1 MRQSKPIGERRIR
14 LERSDPKRVRHASF
28 IATNPLQSGKP
39 QGRREKHRTSDR
51 FVVLNRHGVRGPAGA
66 MKRRSGIVR
75 RPAAPDSASAASERC
90 RGHETSREASDQGC
104 RGVYVRHVNGAG
116 VTEPRQVGPVVRD
129 IAGRARSS
137 LRAAI
142 DSTQQGGREH
152 MTPKRTRDDRN
163 DAAVSRTRKWVSVR
177 RRQLESRAKAG
188 QSQ

>member
-1 MRQSKPIGERRIR
+1 MDVAITDRFHRSHLHARSKTYVSAATDRLAAVTPGKRGAAMRQSKPIGERRIR

-104 RGVYVRHVNGAG
+104 RGVYVRHGSAS
-116 VTEPRQVGPVVRD
+116 VTEPRQVGPVVR
-129 IAGRARSS
+129 ITSGSCS
-137 LRAAI
+137 
-142 DSTQQGGREH
+142 
-152 MTPKRTRDDRN
+152 
-163 DAAVSRTRKWVSVR
+163 
-177 RRQLESRAKAG
+177 
-188 QSQ
+188 